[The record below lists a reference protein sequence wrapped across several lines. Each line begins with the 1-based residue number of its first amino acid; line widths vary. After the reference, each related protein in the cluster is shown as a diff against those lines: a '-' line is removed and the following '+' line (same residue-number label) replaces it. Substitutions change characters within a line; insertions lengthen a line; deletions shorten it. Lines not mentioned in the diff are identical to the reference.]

1 MIYTPLT
8 KKAMKIAYDAHHG
21 QQDAGGV
28 PYVLHAAHVAEQMKE
43 EITTC
48 AALLHD
54 VVEDTEL
61 TLEQL
66 EQEFPPEVT
75 KLVALL
81 THDPREDYFEYI
93 RRIKGNHAAKQIKL
107 ADLKHNSD
115 ESRLSGFALVTEAK
129 QKAWRKKYKKARE
142 ILMEE

>member
-21 QQDAGGV
+21 QEDAGGV

-43 EITTC
+43 EITAC

-54 VVEDTEL
+54 VVEDTDI

-66 EQEFPPEVT
+66 EQQFPPEVT
-75 KLVALL
+75 ELVALL
-81 THDPREDYFEYI
+81 THDPKEDYFDYI
-93 RRIKGNHAAKQIKL
+93 QRIRGNHNAKLIKL
-107 ADLKHNSD
+107 ADLEHNSD

-129 QKAWRKKYKKARE
+129 KEAWRKKYKKAWE
-142 ILMEE
+142 ILMES